1 MYKAMATPRAPLE
14 LVQPEEPVD
23 YADDGVTATPVA
35 DAGSSSTD
43 GSATG
48 AAEATPAP
56 SVMQSLERGIREL
69 VRKRLDYSSPTLQRP
84 HSVNGNSNTT
94 SSNSRRQRGRNHS
107 TSSSSTASAVTSPTS
122 ARKRGRHPKRAVSH
136 ASPALSRYKVMLL
149 CVKGTN
155 RLSRVQSL
163 TPCDPTLDQTSGKPQ
178 R

>member
-1 MYKAMATPRAPLE
+1 MATPRATLE

-94 SSNSRRQRGRNHS
+94 SSNSRRQRGGNHS
-107 TSSSSTASAVTSPTS
+107 TSSSSKASAVTSPTGSS

-149 CVKGTN
+149 CERHQLFVAC
-155 RLSRVQSL
+155 S
-163 TPCDPTLDQTSGKPQ
+163 KPHTM
-178 R
+178 RPHT